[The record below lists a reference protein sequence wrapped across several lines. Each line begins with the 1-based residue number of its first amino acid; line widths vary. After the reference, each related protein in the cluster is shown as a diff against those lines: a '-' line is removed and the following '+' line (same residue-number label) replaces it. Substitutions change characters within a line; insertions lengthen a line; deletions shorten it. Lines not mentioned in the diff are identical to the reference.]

1 MDQKNIRNFLI
12 IAHIDHGKSTLADR
26 LLEVTK
32 TVDPRKMREQF
43 LDQMDLER
51 ERGITIKMQPVRME
65 YKGSSGE
72 YIFNLIDT
80 PGHVDFGYE
89 VSRSLAA
96 VEGAI
101 LLVDATKG
109 IQAQTVSNAELAIL
123 QGLKIIPVINKIDLP
138 QARTK
143 EISQEL
149 AAFLEI
155 DEKEVSSVSAK
166 TGEGVAELLNRI
178 PTEIEA
184 PAGKETDNFRALI
197 FDSRYDSFRGVII
210 YIRVV
215 DGAIKKGDKISFVA
229 SKARGEALEL
239 GTFHPELVPCNDLGA
254 GEIGYIVTGLK
265 DPMLC
270 RVGDTIKLNINTVK
284 VEPLPGYLEP
294 QPVVFASFF
303 PNNADAFPSL
313 ADALNKFKLNDAA
326 LTFDVTSSDA
336 LGRGFRCGF
345 LGTLH
350 MEITLERLH
359 REYGLTLVATLPT
372 VKITAKLKNG
382 KTFTVIT
389 PKELPSPE
397 TVEGLYEP
405 WAKIEILSLP
415 EDLPSVMRLVQE
427 TRAQVDEIKTIA
439 STRVVLKAQVP
450 LIDIIVDFAD
460 RLKSV
465 SRGYAS
471 ITWEPFGEKLGDLV
485 RMDILVAGS
494 EVEAFSRI
502 LPKDRA
508 EREGRVMVGRLKEYL
523 PRQLFSVPIQAA
535 IGGNIIA
542 RETLSA
548 LRKDVTGYLYGGDY
562 TRKRKLLEK
571 QKKGK
576 KKLKAMGKVDIP
588 QETFLALLKRG
599 D

>member
-1 MDQKNIRNFLI
+1 MDQKHIRNFLI

-32 TVDPRKMREQF
+32 TVEPRKMREQF

-51 ERGITIKMQPVRME
+51 ERGITIKMQPVRMKFFDGVKE
-65 YKGSSGE
+65 YVM
-72 YIFNLIDT
+72 NLIDT

-109 IQAQTVSNAELAIL
+109 IQAQTVSNAELAML
-123 QGLKIIPVINKIDLP
+123 QGLHIIPVINKIDLP
-138 QARTK
+138 QART
-143 EISQEL
+143 EDISNEL
-149 AAFLEI
+149 AAFLGVPRAFI
-155 DEKEVSSVSAK
+155 ASVSAK
-166 TGEGVAELLNRI
+166 TGEGVKQLLARI
-178 PTEIEA
+178 PGEIPHPEGGDNA
-184 PAGKETDNFRALI
+184 PLRALI
-197 FDSRYDSFRGVII
+197 FDSRYDSYRGVVV
-210 YIRVV
+210 YVRVI
-215 DGAIKKGDKISFVA
+215 DGSIKKGERLRFVA
-229 SKARGEALEL
+229 SGARGDALEI
-239 GTFHPELVPCNDLGA
+239 GVFHPELVPTGSLGA

-265 DPMLC
+265 DPLLC
-270 RVGDTIKLNINTVK
+270 RVGDTITLSGGV
-284 VEPLPGYLEP
+284 VAALPGYHEP

-303 PNNADAFPSL
+303 PQNADDFPGL
-313 ADALNKFKLNDAA
+313 ADALSKFKLNDAA
-326 LTFDVTSSDA
+326 LTFDVTNSDA

-350 MEITLERLH
+350 MEITLERLR
-359 REYGLTLVATLPT
+359 REYGLALVATLPT
-372 VKITAKLKNG
+372 VKVHAVLKNG
-382 KTFTVIT
+382 KRITVIT
-389 PKELPSPE
+389 PKELPGPE
-397 TVEGLYEP
+397 IVEAFYEP
-405 WAKIEILSLP
+405 WANIEILSVP
-415 EDLPSVMRLVQE
+415 EDLPAVIRLVQE
-427 TRAQVDEIKTIA
+427 TRAQIDEIKTIA
-439 STRVVLKAQVP
+439 STRVVLKATVP
-450 LIDIIVDFAD
+450 LADIIVDFAD

-471 ITWEPFGEKLGDLV
+471 ITWEGAGERPGDLV
-485 RMDILVAGS
+485 RLDLLVAGE

-502 LPKDRA
+502 LPRDRA
-508 EREGRVMVGRLKEYL
+508 EFEGRRMVEKLKENL

-535 IGGNIIA
+535 IGGRIVA

-571 QKKGK
+571 QKRGK
-576 KKLKAMGKVDIP
+576 KKLKAMGKVNIP

-599 D
+599 E